1 MSERLQK
8 ILSAAGI
15 ASRRKS
21 EELIA
26 SGRVRV
32 NGDVSSLGDRADL
45 GVDVVTVDGEA
56 ISRET
61 MRYLALNK
69 PAGYVCTLSDPQG
82 RPTVM
87 DLVDVPER
95 VYPIGRL
102 DFETTGLLLMTNDGL
117 FAEQIAHPRYEIEKT
132 YVVRLDTPF
141 PGSSMNALRSGVT
154 LEDGPTSR
162 AKISI
167 ASTDRKTVKISIHE
181 GRNRIVRRMFEAVG
195 IRVTQLSRTRVGWL
209 DLDDLPEGRWR
220 ELSRKEIEDLRKG
233 GRRSQPGGR
242 RPPRRSPDKTRRARD
257 RST

>member
-1 MSERLQK
+1 M
-8 ILSAAGI
+8 

-26 SGRVRV
+26 SGRVLV
-32 NGDVSSLGDRADL
+32 NGNIASLGDRADL
-45 GVDVVTVDGEA
+45 DVDLVTVDGKA
-56 ISRET
+56 VGRET

-117 FAEQIAHPRYEIEKT
+117 FTEQIAHPRYEIEKT

-141 PGSSMNALRSGVT
+141 SGSSMNALRSGVT

-167 ASTDRKTVKISIHE
+167 ASNDRKTVSISIRE
-181 GRNRIVRRMFEAVG
+181 GRNRIVRRMFEAMG
-195 IRVTQLSRTRVGWL
+195 IRVTHLTRTRIGWL

-220 ELSRKEIEDLRKG
+220 ELSRQEIEDLRAG
-233 GRRSQPGGR
+233 GRRSAPGGR
-242 RPPRRSPDKTRRARD
+242 RSSRRSSSKKREARD